1 MSDSRG
7 GRGRRNHRGGRGGG
21 DVGGGGG
28 DDGHR
33 NFSQGDGHRGGGY
46 RGGGERGGGYRG
58 GGERGGGYR
67 GGGDRGGGERSSGQ
81 RGGGQRGGGYRGNRQ
96 GGDDTPYQ
104 GSFSAPY
111 RERGGRGGGR
121 PYQGGRGGGRGG
133 GDNDDRRPKC
143 FSAPDQSPVPDSE
156 VTKSE
161 DMLVKPQGDALVK
174 RIAAGNGKSSREY
187 KFDEPLPARPAFGT
201 VGNNVVVWA
210 NFFEVKAQPLMLFRH
225 GLKIT
230 KVNPEDEKNKSFS
243 QTEVRGRKL
252 HFVIAKLLE
261 QIRAAPAQALKE
273 AKTRLE
279 RAKQAEKAANG
290 RKAAAEAKEEVKNA
304 TEAKLDAQT
313 ALNSGKLVV
322 SEFKSQIIS
331 LKELHLDKGPIRVVL
346 YEDAFE
352 DGAPRREELFDV
364 QLTDAVPVKLS
375 EVLEYV
381 THMKVAE
388 NDLVFPRH
396 PEVVDVLNMVLSFRP
411 RSSTNVSAVG
421 SSRLYPFGDGPDADI
436 AMLLWDQR
444 PLVAARGFFQSA
456 RLATGR
462 ILLNTQVTHGVFKF
476 GGKAIELFKLMGLG
490 PYGAGKIDMQR
501 YDTIAALK
509 IFSKY
514 INKVRAVV
522 TFETPSGRKVER
534 FKTIQGLVV
543 QSAMKKQK
551 SGPGEHP
558 DRFAKGWEVC
568 GPEHIEFWNADDKKY
583 VSVRQH
589 YKTKY
594 GMQLGNYP
602 VFRFGQGDKI
612 SYFPAEVVMI
622 QHGQSAKLKLDGGE
636 TKLMMQSA
644 CRPPISNAK
653 TIVEQGR
660 QFLGHDD
667 PLLEQFGVSVSKQ
680 LLAVHAR
687 VMQPPMIQYLTD
699 RKTKKYVEPAKA
711 SWNMIK
717 CCVAKPG
724 RRIQNWAYVQIDCH
738 WIKPEQVDAMVVAW
752 QNMGIDIANEPC
764 FSKKLDAPD
773 SIQSMDAIFKQSK
786 SKDVQLIIF
795 ILRERDSGPLY
806 NRIKTLG
813 DCVYGIHTSCMVSQH
828 LTKPQIG
835 NFANLGIKVNL
846 KFGGVNHKLRDEL
859 DILKKGNT
867 MFVGYDVT
875 HPTNMDIPKGATGPP
890 SLVGLVSS
898 IDSELGQWP
907 SVTWE
912 QASKQEMLGAV
923 LEQHFASRIDLWQK
937 NYKNKGK
944 PLKNIVIYRD
954 GVSESQ
960 FATVLTDELP
970 LIRKACKKKFGD
982 KPPKLTIIVSVKRH
996 QTRFYP
1002 AQEQHMTRSGNIENG
1017 TVVDRG
1023 VTQARYWD
1031 FYLTAHDVFKGT
1043 ARPAHYTVLLDEV
1056 FRPEYGLQAA
1066 NELQKLTHELCY
1078 LFGRATKAVSIC
1090 PPAYYAD
1097 IVCERARAHRPEYA
1111 VPDDAASER
1120 SGSSMH
1126 GPAVAR
1132 EIHPNLRDTMYYI

>member
-28 DDGHR
+28 DDGRR

-46 RGGGERGGGYRG
+46 RGGGERGGG
-58 GGERGGGYR
+58 E
-67 GGGDRGGGERSSGQ
+67 
-81 RGGGQRGGGYRGNRQ
+81 RGGGQRGGGYRGNRE
-96 GGDDTPYQ
+96 GGDNTPFQ
-104 GSFSAPY
+104 GSFSTPY

-133 GDNDDRRPKC
+133 GGLDDRRPQC

-161 DMLVKPQGDALVK
+161 DSLVKPQADELVK
-174 RIAAGNGKSSREY
+174 RIAAGKGKSSREY

-201 VGNNVVVWA
+201 VGDKVVVWA

-225 GLKIT
+225 GLKIA
-230 KVNPEDEKNKSFS
+230 KVHPEDDQNKSFS

-252 HFVIAKLLE
+252 HLVIAKLLE
-261 QIRAAPAQALKE
+261 EIRAAPAQALRE
-273 AKTRLE
+273 AETRLQ

-290 RKAAAEAKEEVKNA
+290 RKAAAEAKEEVKSA
-304 TEAKLDAQT
+304 TEAKLDAQA
-313 ALNSGKLVV
+313 ALSSGKLVV

-331 LKELHLDKGPIRVVL
+331 LKELHLNKGPIRVVL
-346 YEDAFE
+346 SEEAFE
-352 DGAPRREELFDV
+352 DGVPPRQELFDV

-375 EVLEYV
+375 EVIDYV

-388 NDLVFPRH
+388 NDIVFPRH

-411 RSSTNVSAVG
+411 RSRTDVSAVG
-421 SSRLYPFGDGPDADI
+421 SSRLYPFGSGSDI
-436 AMLLWDQR
+436 ARLLWDQR

-476 GGKAIELFKLMGLG
+476 GGQARELFELMNLG
-490 PYGAGKIDMQR
+490 PYGAGRIDMQK
-501 YDTIAALK
+501 YDTIASLK
-509 IFSKY
+509 VFSKY
-514 INKVRAVV
+514 ISKVRAWV
-522 TFETPSGRKVER
+522 TFKTPSGREVKR
-534 FKTIQGLVV
+534 LKAIQGLVIP
-543 QSAMKKQK
+543 SAMKRQK

-558 DRFAKGWEVC
+558 DRFVNGWEVC
-568 GPEHIEFWNADDKKY
+568 GPEHVEFWNADEKKY

-602 VFRFGQGDKI
+602 VFRFGQGDKN
-612 SYFPAEVVMI
+612 SYFPAEVVEI
-622 QHGQSAKLKLDGGE
+622 QQGQSAKLKLNGGE
-636 TKLMMQSA
+636 TKTMMQSA
-644 CRPPISNAK
+644 CRPPVSNAK
-653 TIVEQGR
+653 TIVDQSR

-667 PLLEQFGVSVSKQ
+667 PLLKQFGVSVSKQ

-687 VMQPPMIQYLTD
+687 VIQPPMIQYLTD
-699 RKTKKYVEPAKA
+699 KKAKKYVEPAKA

-717 CCVAKPG
+717 CCVARSG
-724 RRIQNWAYVQIDCH
+724 RKIERWAYVQIACP

-752 QNMGIDIANEPC
+752 QNMGIDMDKRPC
-764 FSKKLDAPD
+764 FGKKLAAPD
-773 SIQSMDAIFKQSK
+773 AIQSMDAVFKESK
-786 SKDVQLIIF
+786 SKGVQLIIF
-795 ILRERDSGPLY
+795 ILREKDSGPLY

-813 DCVYGIHTSCMVSQH
+813 DCVYGIHTSCMVNTH
-828 LTKPQIG
+828 LSDAKIG

-937 NYKNKGK
+937 NDKNKGK

-970 LIRKACKKKFGD
+970 LIRTACKKKFGD

-1002 AQEQHMTRSGNIENG
+1002 AHEQHMTRSANIENG